1 MTIIDDLNNINEQL
15 VDATLDYSAKK
26 LSLKEKEAQLQL
38 KTDFAAVLNNKRPT
52 VDDKKA
58 FIFLQVKDLKKEVEE
73 AACLIDEL
81 KRSYDIKKLESKMT
95 GNFLNTIAGVVD
107 DDD

>member
-81 KRSYDIKKLESKMT
+81 KRSYDIKKLEGKMT